1 MKYKKIMKIK
11 LGIAPIAWS
20 NDDMPE
26 LGGDTP
32 IEQCLE
38 EASAAGFTGIEL
50 GGKFPRNPGITNFL
64 LNKYKLKMPGGW
76 YGSLL
81 RTRSAE
87 DEWVAMQDHLN
98 LLKLVNA
105 DVFVFAD
112 VSGSIQG
119 DQTKRLSTRPT
130 MEDDEFAEYCKKI
143 NDISNRLS
151 DEGIPMS
158 YHEHMGTIIQ
168 TENDVDRFMNNTNQ
182 NTFLLY
188 DTGHLLFAEANYERV
203 LTNYIS
209 KINHVHCKDIRQNIL
224 ENSLKND
231 LSFRESFL
239 DGVFTV
245 PGDGCIDYE
254 PLFKILYENN
264 YDKWLIIEAEQD
276 PKKANPLEYAKI
288 GFTYL
293 LSTLKKVGYEL

>member
-1 MKYKKIMKIK
+1 MKIK

-38 EASAAGFTGIEL
+38 EASSAGFTGIEL

-64 LNKYKLKMPGGW
+64 LDKYNLKMPGGW

-81 RTRSAE
+81 RGRSAE

-98 LLKLVNA
+98 LLKLIKA

-119 DQTKRLSTRPT
+119 DQSRKLSTRPK
-130 MEDDEFAEYCKKI
+130 MDGEEFIKYCKKI
-143 NDISNRLS
+143 NEISDRLN

-168 TENDVDRFMNNTNQ
+168 TENDVDMFMENTND

-188 DTGHLLFAEANYERV
+188 DTGHLLFAQANYERV
-203 LTNYIS
+203 LKNYIS
-209 KINHVHCKDIRQNIL
+209 KINHIHCKDIRKNIL

-231 LSFRESFL
+231 LSFRASFL

-254 PLFKILYENN
+254 PLFKILYENSYEN
-264 YDKWLIIEAEQD
+264 WLIIEAEQD
-276 PKKANPLEYAKI
+276 PIKANPLEYAKI
-288 GFTYL
+288 GYTYL
-293 LSTLKKVGYEL
+293 TKCLKSINYEY

>member
-1 MKYKKIMKIK
+1 MKIK

-38 EASAAGFTGIEL
+38 EASSAGFTGIEL

-64 LNKYKLKMPGGW
+64 LDKYNLKMPGGW

-81 RTRSAE
+81 RGRSAE

-98 LLKLVNA
+98 LLKLIKA

-112 VSGSIQG
+112 TSGSIQG
-119 DQTKRLSTRPT
+119 DQSRKLSTRPK
-130 MEDDEFAEYCKKI
+130 MDGEEFIQYCKKI
-143 NDISNRLS
+143 NEISDRLN

-168 TENDVDRFMNNTNQ
+168 TENDVDMFMENTND
-182 NTFLLY
+182 NTFVLY
-188 DTGHLLFAEANYERV
+188 DTGHLLFAQANYERV
-203 LTNYIS
+203 LKNYIT
-209 KINHVHCKDIRQNIL
+209 KINHIHCKDIRKNIL

-231 LSFRESFL
+231 LSFRASFL

-254 PLFKILYENN
+254 PLFKILYENSYEN
-264 YDKWLIIEAEQD
+264 WLIIEAEQD
-276 PKKANPLEYAKI
+276 PIKANPLEYAKI
-288 GFTYL
+288 GYTYL
-293 LSTLKKVGYEL
+293 IKCLKSINYEY